1 MLEILACSV
10 PVDGCASLQTLAMD
24 VGDQARGDFRLPA
37 VRQVAVDLALDIIVG
52 VSIIDLEPDR

>member
-1 MLEILACSV
+1 
-10 PVDGCASLQTLAMD
+10 MD